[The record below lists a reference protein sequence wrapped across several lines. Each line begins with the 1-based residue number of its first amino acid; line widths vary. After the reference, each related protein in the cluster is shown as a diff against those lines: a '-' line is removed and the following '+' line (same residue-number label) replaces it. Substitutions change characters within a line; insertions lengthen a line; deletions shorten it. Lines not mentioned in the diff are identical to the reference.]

1 MENESKIK
9 RFKSAYIF
17 YFEKAK
23 QQLKHEYPTIKYRD
37 LLKEIGKRWIALSI
51 EEKKEYYELERI
63 DKEKFNLLILYII

>member
-37 LLKEIGKRWIALSI
+37 LLKEIGKAEIFRDVT
-51 EEKKEYYELERI
+51 EEEMSFPFKA
-63 DKEKFNLLILYII
+63 